1 MKKIALQ
8 LLVLVMAL
16 VVSQAVWAD
25 GKDKVHGGRPGWGAT
40 HQNGQHKGF
49 DQAKWDSLLA
59 AHPNLAHR
67 MDSIK
72 AHRPDPRHFGHKND
86 TAKVHRPMG
95 HGFDKARFDS
105 IMASHSNF
113 GHKNDSVR
121 GHRPMRRPQF
131 GRRPMPMHP
140 NFGFHR
146 FGPHRFGPRHPWM
159 HRHHSEE
166 VTTAE
171 TVVEEAK
178 ANDMDAT
185 AITETRQATTVP
197 TYDLNGRK
205 VTTQQGGV
213 VIRNGR
219 KYVR

>member
-8 LLVLVMAL
+8 LLMLVMAL

-25 GKDKVHGGRPGWGAT
+25 NKDKAQGGRPGWGAT

-86 TAKVHRPMG
+86 PAKAHRPMG
-95 HGFDKARFDS
+95 RGFDKAKFDS
-105 IMASHSNF
+105 IMASH
-113 GHKNDSVR
+113 KNDSVKGR
-121 GHRPMRRPQF
+121 RPMGMHRPQF

-140 NFGFHR
+140 QFGPRRFAHR
-146 FGPHRFGPRHPWM
+146 PFGPHHAWMYRRHGQDVTAPETEA
-159 HRHHSEE
+159 EE
-166 VTTAE
+166 V
-171 TVVEEAK
+171 K
-178 ANDMDAT
+178 ASDMDAT
-185 AITETRQATTVP
+185 AITETHQATTAP
-197 TYDLNGRK
+197 TYDLSGRK
-205 VTTQQGGV
+205 VSGNQNGV